1 MSSAAS
7 ARPKLFVLAGPR
19 RPLPWF
25 HRLVHCHTSFGTSPR
40 ISRVGSARTTT
51 LMPTAA
57 VNIGGG
63 VSETLESFLQTLLRF
78 ARRSAQLLGEIRDC
92 GIANLEKIA
101 DATIADRDL
110 VREAVI
116 PVVVVLDDVG
126 AS

>member
-1 MSSAAS
+1 
-7 ARPKLFVLAGPR
+7 
-19 RPLPWF
+19 
-25 HRLVHCHTSFGTSPR
+25 
-40 ISRVGSARTTT
+40 
-51 LMPTAA
+51 MPTAA

-92 GIANLEKIA
+92 GIVNLEKIP

-116 PVVVVLDDVG
+116 PMVVVLDDVG
-126 AS
+126 DVPPP